1 MAGTINVGTIQV
13 GGLKELKAELRAV
26 RDELLGATDP
36 ERMKELAEA
45 AGELKDRIGD
55 ANEQINVF
63 ASGSKFEQVSN
74 SFGSL
79 KDSIMNLDFEE
90 AAEKAETFRQTVTS
104 ISPETI
110 SKGMTGLASTV
121 STLGKTFVQFG
132 IMLLTNPIFLLVTAI
147 VAIVAA
153 IGALMNAL
161 GILQP
166 IMDAVGAVFSFV
178 GDIINTVIDA
188 IKEFLSWF
196 GLSEG
201 AAEEGE
207 SNAQSRH
214 DAEMA
219 RSAER
224 IAALESRSNL
234 EQSAYQRA
242 IDLAKAEG
250 KDVTELEK
258 AKLRASITFQKA
270 KEKELRLQYQ
280 LIQAQLEEAELI
292 AIIRDDYTDYNKLI
306 DKNNSAVQGIT
317 AAMESV
323 KDSENQLKIID
334 IESTKTQVENSKKRA
349 EAAAEEAEK
358 RKEAL
363 EKIKEIQ
370 DKFAYDQMS
379 ERKQELADIDEN
391 YKEAFQ
397 LAKKYGQ
404 DTSKLLANY
413 NAERK
418 AVNDEFD
425 KEELE
430 KQQQQQEAIATL
442 QRELNYKT
450 LSETDLARQ
459 VERDG
464 LTEWYSQKYELAKDD
479 AELTKQLK
487 EQQLLD
493 EQALTDKYAKEDA
506 AKVAQYNQSL
516 KDLRTELNQVGLSD
530 EEIARQNERLA
541 LEKWYAEKLEL
552 AKLDAEAQ
560 AEVKSAYLA
569 KSQELDEQDKQQAI
583 QNAID
588 KGNQI
593 AEWTTQGLQ
602 VINDV
607 VGAFAKDNEKAQER
621 AFKVNKAANIAMA
634 VIDTLKGAVSAY
646 TSQIIPGDPTS
657 IVRGAIAAAMVTAAG
672 VANIKK
678 IASTQFQGASASNA
692 QGGGGGGG
700 GGGLQPATPQ
710 TNLFGGGNN
719 MNTLQGAQSV
729 ESKQQVVRAVVVESD
744 ITSSQSRIKRM
755 EENATL

>member
-13 GGLKELKAELRAV
+13 GGLKELKAELKAV

-45 AGELKDRIGD
+45 AGGLKDRIAD

-121 STLGKTFVQFG
+121 STLGKTFIQFG
-132 IMLLTNPIFLLVTAI
+132 IMLLTNPIFLLVAAITAI
-147 VAIVAA
+147 VVG

-166 IMDAVGAVFSFV
+166 ILDVIGTVFGFI
-178 GDIINTVIDA
+178 GDVINLVINA

-207 SNAQSRH
+207 SNAEARH

-224 IAALESRSNL
+224 LAALDLRATK
-234 EQSAYQRA
+234 EQNAYQRA

-250 KDVTELEK
+250 KDVTALERK
-258 AKLRASITFQKA
+258 KIQASINYQKE
-270 KEKELRLQYQ
+270 KIKELRL
-280 LIQAQLEEAELI
+280 
-292 AIIRDDYTDYNKLI
+292 AIEMNKQHMQEMDLVGFLSGDYDLYNKALK
-306 DKNNSAVQGIT
+306 KNNEMVDSLEATKEGL
-317 AAMESV
+317 A
-323 KDSENQLKIID
+323 DSENALKIAD

-379 ERKQELADIDEN
+379 ERKQELADIDAN

-404 DTSKLLANY
+404 DTSK
-413 NAERK
+413 
-418 AVNDEFD
+418 
-425 KEELE
+425 
-430 KQQQQQEAIATL
+430 
-442 QRELNYKT
+442 
-450 LSETDLARQ
+450 
-459 VERDG
+459 
-464 LTEWYSQKYELAKDD
+464 
-479 AELTKQLK
+479 
-487 EQQLLD
+487 
-493 EQALTDKYAKEDA
+493 
-506 AKVAQYNQSL
+506 
-516 KDLRTELNQVGLSD
+516 
-530 EEIARQNERLA
+530 
-541 LEKWYAEKLEL
+541 
-552 AKLDAEAQ
+552 
-560 AEVKSAYLA
+560 
-569 KSQELDEQDKQQAI
+569 
-583 QNAID
+583 
-588 KGNQI
+588 
-593 AEWTTQGLQ
+593 
-602 VINDV
+602 
-607 VGAFAKDNEKAQER
+607 
-621 AFKVNKAANIAMA
+621 
-634 VIDTLKGAVSAY
+634 
-646 TSQIIPGDPTS
+646 
-657 IVRGAIAAAMVTAAG
+657 
-672 VANIKK
+672 
-678 IASTQFQGASASNA
+678 
-692 QGGGGGGG
+692 
-700 GGGLQPATPQ
+700 
-710 TNLFGGGNN
+710 
-719 MNTLQGAQSV
+719 
-729 ESKQQVVRAVVVESD
+729 
-744 ITSSQSRIKRM
+744 
-755 EENATL
+755 

>member
-90 AAEKAETFRQTVTS
+90 AAVKAETFRQTVTS

-110 SKGMTGLASTV
+110 SKGIVGLTQTI

-147 VAIVAA
+147 VAIVVA

-219 RSAER
+219 RSAEK

-391 YKEAFQ
+391 YREAFQ

-430 KQQQQQEAIATL
+430 KQKEQQEAIATL

-493 EQALTDKYAKEDA
+493 EQALTEKYAKEDA
-506 AKVAQYNQSL
+506 AKVAAYNQSL
-516 KDLRTELNQVGLSD
+516 KDLQYELNQVGLSE
-530 EEIARQNERLA
+530 EEIARQNERAA

-560 AEVKSAYLA
+560 AEVKSAYIA
-569 KSQELDEQDKQQAI
+569 KSQALDEQDKQKAV

-634 VIDTLKGAVSAY
+634 VIDTLKGAVAAY

-692 QGGGGGGG
+692 QGGAGTGG

-710 TNLFGGGNN
+710 TNLFGGGND

>member
-26 RDELLGATDP
+26 RDELLNATDP

-110 SKGMTGLASTV
+110 SKGITGLTSTI
-121 STLGKTFVQFG
+121 STLGKTFIQFG

-153 IGALMNAL
+153 IGALMNAM

-166 IMDAVGAVFSFV
+166 IIDAVGAVFGFL
-178 GDIINTVIDA
+178 GDIINTVIDG

-201 AAEEGE
+201 ASDKAED
-207 SNAQSRH
+207 NAQERH
-214 DAEMA
+214 ESEMA
-219 RSAER
+219 RSQER
-224 IAALESRSNL
+224 LAALDLRATK
-234 EQSAYQRA
+234 EQNMYQRA

-250 KDVTELEK
+250 KDVTELERK
-258 AKLRASITFQKA
+258 KIVASINYQKE
-270 KEKELRLQYQ
+270 KIKELRLAIETNKQRMVELD
-280 LIQAQLEEAELI
+280 LIGMVTG
-292 AIIRDDYTDYNKLI
+292 DYKDYNAALK
-306 DKNNSAVQGIT
+306 KNNEMVDTLEATKEGLL
-317 AAMESV
+317 
-323 KDSENQLKIID
+323 DSENNLKIAD

-370 DKFAYDQMS
+370 DKFAYDQMT
-379 ERKQELADIDEN
+379 ERKQELADIDAN

-404 DTSKLLANY
+404 DTTQLLANY

-430 KQQQQQEAIATL
+430 KQKQHQDAIALL
-442 QRELNYKT
+442 QRELNYKN
-450 LSETDLARQ
+450 LSETELARQ
-459 VERDG
+459 VERDS
-464 LTEWYSQKYELAKDD
+464 LSEWYKGKFELAKDD

-493 EQALTDKYAKEDA
+493 EQKLTDKYAKEDA
-506 AKVAQYNQSL
+506 AKITAYNKSIQE
-516 KDLRTELNQVGLSD
+516 LRTELNQVGLSE

-560 AEVKSAYLA
+560 AEVKSAYLK
-569 KSQELDEQDKQQAI
+569 KSQELDEQDKQQGI

-588 KGNQI
+588 KGNQV
-593 AEWTTQGLQ
+593 ADWTTQGLQ
-602 VINDV
+602 AINDV

-621 AFKVNKAANIAMA
+621 AFKINKAANIAMA
-634 VIDTLKGAVSAY
+634 VIDTLKGAVAAY

-710 TNLFGGGNN
+710 TNLFGQGNN

-729 ESKQQVVRAVVVESD
+729 ETQPQVVKAVVVESD
-744 ITSSQSRIKRM
+744 ITSSQSRVKRM

>member
-26 RDELLGATDP
+26 RDELLNATDP

-55 ANEQINVF
+55 ANEQIAVF

-90 AAEKAETFRQTVTS
+90 AADKAEIFRQTVTS

-110 SKGMTGLASTV
+110 SKGMVGLTQTV

-153 IGALMNAL
+153 IGALMNSL

-166 IMDAVGAVFSFV
+166 ILDVIGAVFGFI
-178 GDIINTVIDA
+178 GDVINVVIDA

-201 AAEEGE
+201 AAEEAE
-207 SNAQSRH
+207 DNSKQRH
-214 DAEMA
+214 EDEMA
-219 RSAER
+219 RNKEK
-224 IAALESRSNL
+224 IAALDARASK
-234 EQSAYQRA
+234 EQSAYQRV

-250 KDVTELEK
+250 KDVTELERK
-258 AKLRASITFQKA
+258 KILASINYQKE
-270 KEKELRLQYQ
+270 KIKELRLQIASNK
-280 LIQAQLEEAELI
+280 LLMEEADTMGFLSG
-292 AIIRDDYTDYNKLI
+292 DYAEYNARLKS
-306 DKNNSAVQGIT
+306 NNEMVDLL
-317 AAMESV
+317 EST
-323 KDSENQLKIID
+323 KESLLDTENNLKIFD
-334 IESTKTQVENSKKRA
+334 IETTKTQVENSKKRA
-349 EAAAEEAEK
+349 EAAAAEAEK
-358 RKEAL
+358 RKEAI
-363 EKIKEIQ
+363 EKIKEVT
-370 DKFAYDQMS
+370 DKFAYDQMT
-379 ERKQELADIDEN
+379 ERQQELADIDNN
-391 YKEAFQ
+391 YREAFQ

-404 DTSKLLANY
+404 DTTKLLANY

-430 KQQQQQEAIATL
+430 KQKEQQEAIATL
-442 QRELNYKT
+442 QRELNYKQ
-450 LSETDLARQ
+450 LSETDASRQ
-459 VERDG
+459 QERDA
-464 LTEWYSQKYELAKDD
+464 LSDWYKQKLEVAKDD
-479 AELTKQLK
+479 AELTKQLQ
-487 EQQLLD
+487 EQQRLD
-493 EQALTDKYAKEDA
+493 ELALTEKYNKEDA
-506 AKVAQYNQSL
+506 AKIAEYNQSIA
-516 KDLRTELNQVGLSD
+516 DLRTELNQVGLSE

-552 AKLDAEAQ
+552 AKLDATAQ
-560 AEVKSAYLA
+560 EEVKKAYLE
-569 KSQELDEQDKQQAI
+569 KSKALDEADKQQAI

-588 KGNQI
+588 KGNQV
-593 AEWTTQGLQ
+593 ADWTTQGLQ
-602 VINDV
+602 TLNDV
-607 VGAFAKDNEKAQER
+607 VSAFAGDSEKAQER

-646 TSQIIPGDPTS
+646 TSQIVAGDPTS
-657 IVRGAIAAAMVTAAG
+657 VVRGAIAAAMVTAAG
-672 VANIKK
+672 IANIKK
-678 IASTQFQGASASNA
+678 IASTQFKGASASNA
-692 QGGGGGGG
+692 QGGAGASG

-710 TNLFGGGNN
+710 TNLFGQGNN

-729 ESKQQVVRAVVVESD
+729 EAQPQVVKAVVVESD